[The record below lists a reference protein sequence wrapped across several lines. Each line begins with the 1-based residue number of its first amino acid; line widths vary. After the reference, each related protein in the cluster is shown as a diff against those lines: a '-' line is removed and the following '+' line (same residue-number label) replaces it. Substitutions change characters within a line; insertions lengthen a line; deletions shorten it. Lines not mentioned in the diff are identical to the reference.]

1 MSMPVEIA
9 RVVRRTVNDELDDKQ
24 QAFQNYQKETWRSWP
39 NKGAF
44 DGLDNQRESVQ
55 LGVNGHIPSWAAGT
69 FYRTGPGQSVIEN
82 TSRGTH
88 HVSHWFDGFAQVHK
102 FDLIP
107 SLLDE
112 TNCSVTYTSR
122 FQSEEYIKF
131 VRRKGWRADLSF
143 GQRSDPCVGLFA
155 KFMSLFTPRQINNNV
170 TVLPN
175 IPGMMQDT
183 DTSHKD
189 FQKEP
194 SNLYVCTDNA
204 TLQKLDPITLEP
216 LGKATQR
223 SLHPDL
229 KGPMSCAHAQRDPET
244 GDLFNFNLEPGR
256 TATYRIFRVNA
267 ASETVDILATIA
279 DKELAAAYIHSFFLT
294 DNHVILCVPTSHYGW
309 NGLKVL
315 WERNIIEAIKPFD
328 TNEDCKWLVVDRRHG
343 RGVVARFSTPAS
355 FFFHT
360 INAFEE
366 KVKDENGNQV
376 TELYMD
382 CIEYENTNIMHML
395 YYDILMDRN
404 GAAARGLAKCGLESA
419 QMYLVRHKFTMQN
432 LPMPHDNNVYSQRAE
447 QVFSIPGPHVGEL
460 PAINPDRAGKAYRY
474 AYGVGNGG
482 RGMFMDCLVKTDLQT
497 REALIWNGPVG
508 HSPGEPMFIP
518 RPGGDREDDGVIMTL
533 VLDSN
538 GQKSYLLCLDAE
550 NLEELGRAETD
561 FPIAFT
567 LHGSRIP
574 FAV

>member
-1 MSMPVEIA
+1 MAVETA

-24 QAFQNYQKETWRSWP
+24 QAFQNYKKETWRSWP

-55 LGVNGHIPSWAAGT
+55 LDVNGNIPSWATGT

-183 DTSHKD
+183 NTSHKD
-189 FQKEP
+189 FRKEA

-216 LGKATQR
+216 LGKAAQR

-267 ASETVDILATIA
+267 ASGTVDILATIA

-366 KVKDENGNQV
+366 KVKEENGNQV

-404 GAAARGLAKCGLESA
+404 GAAAQGLSKCGLESA

-432 LPMPHDNNVYSQRAE
+432 LPMPHDNNTYSQRAE

-518 RPGGDREDDGVIMTL
+518 RPGGAREDDGVIMTL
-533 VLDSN
+533 VLDSK